1 MQVCTR
7 RAILGRL
14 DGAVVVVT
22 GCGRGFGRGIA
33 LALGNEG
40 AKVVGVALEADEL
53 ASLSRVV
60 SGRGQNILTIP
71 TDLSKPEQIER
82 MKNEALKAYGRVDA
96 VYNNAAVSLWKTM
109 EETEVEEWDLTLDVN
124 LRAYFLVAKGFLP
137 SMKAHKGGSI
147 VNVTSTSAEQG
158 FLAEIAYCPSKYAI
172 EGLTQCMALELRP
185 YNIAVNSLNV
195 SAVEGK
201 QLKPTGLTLEEAER
215 LPESVKG
222 KYVDYDD
229 LANAYAGAWAF
240 LALQRGNGVTG
251 QRFRTRDLAAML
263 KSDGEESV
271 LKKFKGKLTKATYVP
286 IEFPKVSRYQTPGGG
301 FKEIAY
307 D

>member
-1 MQVCTR
+1 M
-7 RAILGRL
+7 GRL
-14 DGAVVVVT
+14 DGVVAVVT

-53 ASLSRVV
+53 ASLFRVMT
-60 SGRGQNILTIP
+60 GRGQNILTIP
-71 TDLSKPEQIER
+71 IDLSKPEQIGR
-82 MKNEALKAYGRVDA
+82 MKKKVLEAHGRVDV

-124 LRAYFLVAKGFLP
+124 LRAYFLVAKAFLP
-137 SMKAHKGGSI
+137 SMKTHSGGSI

-185 YNIAVNSLNV
+185 YNIAANSLNV
-195 SAVEGK
+195 SSVEGK

-222 KYVDYDD
+222 RYVDYDD
-229 LANAYAGAWAF
+229 LANAYADAWAF

-251 QRFRTRDLAAML
+251 QRFRTKDLAAML
-263 KSDGEESV
+263 RSEGQESV
-271 LKKFKGKLTKATYVP
+271 LQKFKGKLTKATYVP
-286 IEFPKVSRYQTPGGG
+286 IDFPKVARYQTPGGG
-301 FKEIAY
+301 FKEIVY